1 MQKYAVINK
10 QVGETP
16 LEAIESW
23 RMRAGAAKDV
33 PLAYAGR
40 LDPMASG
47 TLIVLIGDECKRQ
60 KEYQGFDKEYRFEVL
75 VGFGSDTGDIL
86 GMAERGPESSISEDK
101 ARHALHSLLGN
112 RIFRYPR
119 FSSRTV
125 DGIPLHEWTLRGG
138 LADDR
143 IPTYVANVKRVRLH
157 SMRTISGGDVHAYIH
172 ERIGRIPPVTDPKKA
187 LGNDFRRG
195 EILPQWDSLLEH
207 QSERF
212 TIIDASAIVSSG
224 TYIRTLAE
232 EIGRTLGTSGLAYSI
247 HRTHIGTYRP
257 LFGDFGFWY
266 PRLA

>member
-1 MQKYAVINK
+1 MQRYAVVTK

-16 LEAIESW
+16 LEAIEAW
-23 RMRAGAAKDV
+23 RTRAGVATGI

-47 TLIVLIGDECKRQ
+47 ALIVLIGEECKRQ
-60 KEYQGFDKEYRFEVL
+60 KTYQGYDKEYRFEAL

-86 GMAERGPESSISEDK
+86 GMAERGAESSISESG
-101 ARHALHSLLGN
+101 ARHAVYSLCGTHTL
-112 RIFRYPR
+112 RYPR

-125 DGIPLHEWTLRGG
+125 DGTPLHEWTLRGG
-138 LADDR
+138 LQDDR
-143 IPTYVANVKRVRLH
+143 IPTYSAHVKRVRLH

-187 LGNDFRRG
+187 LGADFRRG
-195 EILPQWDSLLEH
+195 EIIPRWDTLLANPSD
-207 QSERF
+207 QF

-232 EIGRTLGTSGLAYSI
+232 EIGRNLGTSALAYSI

-257 LFGDFGFWY
+257 IIGDFGFWY

>member
-1 MQKYAVINK
+1 MQKYAVITK
-10 QVGETP
+10 RVGETP
-16 LEAIESW
+16 LEAIEAW
-23 RMRAGAAKDV
+23 RTQSDVVKDI

-60 KEYQGFDKEYRFEVL
+60 KAYQGYDKEYRFEAL

-86 GMAERGPESSISEDK
+86 GMAERGPESTISESN

-112 RIFRYPR
+112 RTLRYPR

-125 DGIPLHEWTLRGG
+125 GGIPLHEWTLRGG
-138 LADDR
+138 LTDDR
-143 IPTYVANVKRVRLH
+143 IPTYTANVKHVRLYG
-157 SMRTISGGDVHAYIH
+157 MRTISGGEVHAYIH
-172 ERIGRIPPVTDPKKA
+172 ERIGRIPPVTDPRKA
-187 LGNDFRRG
+187 LGADFRRG
-195 EILPQWDSLLEH
+195 EILPQWDTLLANS
-207 QSERF
+207 SEQF
-212 TIIDASAIVSSG
+212 TIIEASAIVSSG

-232 EIGRTLGTSGLAYSI
+232 EIGRTLGTHALAYSI

-257 LFGDFGFWY
+257 LLGSFGVWY